1 MAGISSGLI
10 GGVIS
15 VFIMAALTPLI
26 KKGWR
31 KWHALKFPNYS
42 RELKQAELNWI
53 NRTSLQLAQEKSDQK
68 YSRWTWLLSGGLI
81 PVSVGMGLTLVILI
95 VSLNVLSKDVPT
107 DVLTWVRIPIGISSV
122 LGVFLGIFLAA
133 IAMIW
138 FVKHNSVARDYLT
151 YQYGWGYALPRQ
163 RGVEEIKEELEHF
176 LRAGD
181 LAHLPNYDSDLFSNL
196 IFHRT
201 APAWKGWTI
210 GIAVVTSVFL
220 VLDSRFYLNVFPDRI
235 ETSPYLSL
243 SDKVYRYDDVIAVHR
258 KCTLASNDKVPYP
271 SFKYVL
277 EMSDGVK
284 VSLLGGE
291 DTPIA
296 TELSAIELITPQL
309 KNATFEQT
317 IIKSAPV
324 VKLAPTFENCAKLL
338 RSSKPKNQAETYRR
352 LFDLP

>member
-1 MAGISSGLI
+1 MAGISSGVI

-15 VFIMAALTPLI
+15 VLIIAALTPLI

-42 RELKQAELNWI
+42 RELNQTELNWI
-53 NRTSLQLAQEKSDQK
+53 NRTSLQLAQEKSNQK
-68 YSRWTWLLSGGLI
+68 YSRWTWLLSGGLV
-81 PVSVGMGLTLVILI
+81 PVSIGMGLTFIMLI
-95 VSLNVLSKDVPT
+95 VALNLLSKDVPT
-107 DVLTWVRIPIGISSV
+107 DVLTWIRIPIGVSTV

-138 FVKHNSVARDYLT
+138 FVRRNSVARDYLT
-151 YQYGWGYALPRQ
+151 YHYGWGYASPRP
-163 RGVEEIKEELEHF
+163 RGPEEIKEELEHF
-176 LRAGD
+176 VRTGD
-181 LAHLPNYDSDLFSNL
+181 LAHLTDYDSDLFSNL

-210 GIAVVTSVFL
+210 GIALLTTVFL
-220 VLDSRFYLNVFPDRI
+220 VLDSQFYLNVFPDRI
-235 ETSPYLSL
+235 ETSPYFSL
-243 SDKVYRYDDVIAVHR
+243 SDKVYRFDDVIAVHR
-258 KCTLASNDKVPYP
+258 RCTLASNDGVPYP
-271 SFKYVL
+271 SFKYSL

-296 TELSAIELITPQL
+296 TELSAIELIKPQL
-309 KNATFEQT
+309 RNATFERT
-317 IIKSAPV
+317 TIKSAPV
-324 VKLAPTFENCAKLL
+324 VKLAPTSENCAKLL